1 MRIVAALAVAMLVV
15 AYGPKMDGL
24 EKGEKA
30 EVSEVRD
37 GDTFEVDAGLVA
49 HLAGV
54 EAPRGD
60 QPRAKE
66 ARAALEKLVAHRS
79 VQLAYGGQKRA
90 RDAAVAQVFAR
101 TKGGRWV

>member
-1 MRIVAALAVAMLVV
+1 MRILAALAVAILVV
-15 AYGPKMDGL
+15 ACGPKLDGL

-30 EVSEVRD
+30 KATEVRD
-37 GDTFEVDAGLVA
+37 GDTFEVQGGLVV

-66 ARAALEKLVAHRS
+66 ARAANPARVSAKSA
-79 VQLAYGGQKRA
+79 RA
-90 RDAAVAQVFAR
+90 
-101 TKGGRWV
+101 